1 MPLTVGIPFL
11 NAESTLAAAIRSV
24 FAQTYQDWELL
35 LVDDGSSDRSL
46 EIARAVRDPRV
57 KVICDGLRMRLSARL
72 NQIVSE
78 AKYDFVA
85 RMDADDLMSPYRF
98 ERQMAFLA
106 SSNATLVTSSMAML
120 SRSLEP
126 IGIRDGGPTIN
137 ARSILRGHSLAHAP
151 LLAKKEWF
159 SRNRYNEML
168 TRTQDAELWFRAFIK
183 GELNEGSIV
192 GMRDLL
198 YFCREE
204 AGVVSAK
211 IIESHRALRHLIR
224 TCPPN
229 VLSWSEKEFE
239 LGRSHLRSLV
249 IRGLANLGFLSQ
261 ATSSVRNRRIED
273 ARLLDRVRDEIKQV
287 LATKVPGLD

>member
-1 MPLTVGIPFL
+1 MDAV
-11 NAESTLAAAIRSV
+11 RSV

-35 LVDDGSSDRSL
+35 LVDDGSSDRSM

-57 KVICDGLRMRLSARL
+57 KVICDGDRKRLSARL

-78 AKYDFVA
+78 AKYDYVA

-98 ERQMAFLA
+98 ERQLTFLG
-106 SSNATLVTSSMAML
+106 SSNTTLVTSSMAML
-120 SRSLEP
+120 SRNLEP
-126 IGIRDGGPTIN
+126 IGIRDGGPTID

-159 SRNRYNEML
+159 CRNRYNEML
-168 TRTQDAELWFRAFIK
+168 SRTQDAELWFRAFLS
-183 GELNEGSIV
+183 GELKEGSVLGI
-192 GMRDLL
+192 RDPL

-204 AGVVSAK
+204 AGVASAK
-211 IIESHRALRHLIR
+211 IIESHRALRDLIR

-239 LGRSHLRSLV
+239 LGRSHLRSVV
-249 IRGLANLGFLSQ
+249 IRGLGALGLLRKV
-261 ATSSVRNRRIED
+261 TSGVRNRRIED
-273 ARLLDRVRDEIKQV
+273 AILLDRVRDEIQQV